1 VYNQNSEDIVNLK
14 KLVKTL
20 SVIGP
25 AVLVSVELFDPA
37 SIVTATA
44 SGALAGFGVL
54 WAAFYSGI
62 LLIIMQEISARLG
75 VVTGKTLAE
84 NIRQKYGT
92 RYSFLLFGASVLL
105 DYSTLTAEVMGLS
118 LAISVMFKTSFAFG
132 VLASVLIATFLVYFS
147 PYSILEKVIMFLV
160 TVIFLV
166 YIYFLFILNFPLETI
181 IYSSVVPSLNPNS
194 FYYAEAIIGASIM
207 PTYIVLHSGL
217 VYEKGWFHH
226 HEKGVEEL
234 VETKDRKVTSEKV
247 DSVISLLMGTFLN
260 IVIITTAAIL
270 LQGRQVNT
278 FSDISFPFYDKLGNF
293 GTILFTAAFAC
304 AGISA
309 ITTVGIAG
317 VYNTFGFLGIAGRI
331 KKRRFRL
338 AFILWLIIAGVASFI
353 PNQVQIMVFTQY
365 LNGALLPF
373 IIIPLVL
380 LAKNEDLMGKYR
392 IKKVTIVLALAT
404 VMITTLLFL
413 LSLSSFI

>member
-1 VYNQNSEDIVNLK
+1 VNFR
-14 KLVKTL
+14 KLIKTL
-20 SVIGP
+20 AVIGP

-62 LLIIMQEISARLG
+62 LLIVMQEISARLG

-84 NIRQKYGT
+84 NIHQKYGR
-92 RYSFLLFGASVLL
+92 RYSLLLLGASIFL

-118 LAISVMFKTSFAFG
+118 LALSVIFNTSYFVG
-132 VLASVLIATFLVYFS
+132 VLTSILIATLLVYFS
-147 PYSILEKVIMFLV
+147 PYSVIEKVIMFLV
-160 TVIFLV
+160 TIIFLV
-166 YIYFLFILNFPLETI
+166 YLYFLFILNFPLETI
-181 IYSSVVPSLNPNS
+181 IFNSIVPSLNPNS

-234 VETKDRKVTSEKV
+234 VEIKNKKVTSEKV
-247 DSVISLLMGTFLN
+247 DSVVSLLMGTFLN
-260 IVIITTAAIL
+260 IVIIATAAVL

-278 FSDISFPFYDKLGNF
+278 FLDISFPFYDKLGNF
-293 GTILFTAAFAC
+293 GTILFAAAFAC

-309 ITTVGIAG
+309 ITTVGIAS
-317 VYNTFGFLGIAGRI
+317 VYNTFGFLGFVGRI
-331 KKRRFRL
+331 KKRSFKL
-338 AFILWLIIAGVASFI
+338 AFILWLIIAGIASFI

-373 IIIPLVL
+373 IIIPLVF
-380 LAKNEDLMGKYR
+380 LAKNENVMGKYK
-392 IKKVTIVLALAT
+392 IKKATIILALTT
-404 VMITTLLFL
+404 VIITTLLFL
-413 LSLSSFI
+413 LSLTSFV